1 MRKLKI
7 YLDTSVIKFL
17 LADDAL
23 EYKTVTEE
31 FFNNY
36 MIPSIMKLNLLRIPI
51 LNRALFRK
59 TNLTMLC
66 T

>member
-7 YLDTSVIKFL
+7 YLDTSVINFL

-36 MIPSIMKLNLLRIPI
+36 LDKYEVFISEIVYVEI
-51 LNRALFRK
+51 NRCR
-59 TNLTMLC
+59 LTL
-66 T
+66 

>member
-7 YLDTSVIKFL
+7 YLDTSVINFL

-23 EYKTVTEE
+23 EYKTVIEE

-36 MIPSIMKLNLLRIPI
+36 LDKYED
-51 LNRALFRK
+51 
-59 TNLTMLC
+59 
-66 T
+66 